1 MKILLKNATT
11 LSGKNC
17 DFLTDGKYI
26 SKIGENIDG
35 SDCDRVIDCKNKL
48 IMPGL
53 YNCHTHAAMTLF
65 RGYGEDMPLDR
76 WLNEKIFPAEDLLTN
91 ESVYVASELAAAE
104 MIKNGIVSCTDMYFF
119 CDQTVK
125 AFSEAGIKANIGR
138 SIVSFD
144 ENADVKNDS
153 RVLESLRL
161 FNEYHNFADGR
172 IKIDMSLHAEY
183 TNTERM
189 SRYVAEKAKE
199 IGANIHLHLSETEKE
214 HRECME
220 RRGGRTPAQFF
231 RDCGVFDVR
240 TTAAHCVYVTEEDIG
255 ILKEYGVTVAHN
267 PVSNLKLGSGVMPL
281 SAMNRKNVNIAL
293 GTDGAASNN
302 TLDIMKEMYIAAI
315 LHKGIERKPE
325 AHKAGEFIK
334 MATENGARAQ
344 GRDDCGALEEG
355 KKADIILI
363 NLDDINNIPT
373 FDMSYTAVYSAGSS
387 NIAMTMID
395 GNILYENGEFK
406 TVDIEKIKYDMR
418 CVCGNY
424 FKAKD

>member
-334 MATENGARAQ
+334 MAPERREETTAERLRRAK
-344 GRDDCGALEEG
+344 RR
-355 KKADIILI
+355 ILF
-363 NLDDINNIPT
+363 L
-373 FDMSYTAVYSAGSS
+373 
-387 NIAMTMID
+387 
-395 GNILYENGEFK
+395 
-406 TVDIEKIKYDMR
+406 
-418 CVCGNY
+418 
-424 FKAKD
+424 